1 MPVWW
6 TKRSLPPSSGVTKPK
21 PFSSLNHFTVPVAM
35 VFLYPSRDVRALAN
49 AEGATEQRLRAL
61 GTSLPGSVP
70 GLVDGNVAASGLRNW
85 RRHGRRGSSA
95 EKAAGAG
102 ASAPGRRSAAPAR
115 GPRAARQIAGRRAL
129 RRPALG
135 GRRRSRRRA
144 RPPPGGAERAAPE
157 RPARG
162 RLRRAAGVADGLRGP
177 GPRAWRS
184 RAGDPVHGS
193 RRVLVVGA
201 GRGRRARP

>member
-61 GTSLPGSVP
+61 GTSLPGSLP
-70 GLVDGNVAASGLRNW
+70 GLVDGNVAASRVQNW
-85 RRHGRRGSSA
+85 PRHGRRGRRA
-95 EKAAGAG
+95 EKAAGRG
-102 ASAPGRRSAAPAR
+102 APAPGCRSAAPAP
-115 GPRAARQIAGRRAL
+115 GPGDAWQAAGRRAL

-135 GRRRSRRRA
+135 RRRRPRRRA
-144 RPPPGGAERAAPE
+144 RPPPRGAERAAPE
-157 RPARG
+157 RAARG
-162 RLRRAAGVADGLRGP
+162 RVRRAAGLAD
-177 GPRAWRS
+177 
-184 RAGDPVHGS
+184 
-193 RRVLVVGA
+193 
-201 GRGRRARP
+201 